1 MKTRI
6 TLRSIFLINL
16 LLVSFCISAQQK
28 IKRTSTKSSIPYL
41 EHLPED
47 YSVTESEG
55 KKYPLLIFLH
65 GTGEKGDGS
74 DQQAW
79 KVAKNG
85 PPKHIQNG
93 HNMTFNVSGQ
103 QHSLI
108 VISPQLLYSAGNWPD
123 YYIDEVVQHVLQ
135 NYRVDNTRIYLTG
148 LSLGGGGVW
157 RYGGQNAELFAAIA
171 PVCGAQSVMFDR
183 ARNIASKG
191 LPVWAFHGSK
201 DNTVPLSSTKGWIN
215 AINANGAGSDAK
227 LTVYEG
233 VSHNSWGRAYNT
245 TYAYHQ
251 PNLYEWL
258 LSHTKEEAV
267 PPPTAPA
274 PAPTPPTDCACD
286 YTVPSGQHVTDGK
299 ALGLKPGD
307 VICLKAGNHYG
318 NLKFVNIIGSASQP
332 IIIKNC
338 GGQVTISADAS
349 FSLKTEN
356 SKHFRITGSGS
367 ADRYGIV
374 LKNATLGLSL
384 DILSTD
390 FEVER
395 LEIHHIGFAGIMAKT
410 DPKCGKPYGRSEFTM
425 QNISIH
431 DNYIHDTQGEGI
443 YVGNS
448 AYAKG
453 VKQSCGTLLPHAVL
467 NAKVYHNKVE
477 RTGWDGIQIGSATQ
491 GCEVYGNQ
499 VEAYGKRSNSTHG
512 NGIQLGEGTGGKC
525 YNNIIK
531 EGYENGIIV
540 LGKGDNV
547 VFNNLIINTGAHGC
561 FIDARA
567 PATTGSGFK
576 FFNNTIISPGK
587 DGVRIYATQSG
598 LHNQV
603 KNNLVV
609 GGSEAVAL
617 LHAGVTNTTVS
628 NNYRADLVA
637 DVGFVNA
644 GSGDYR
650 LTSKSPCIDKGADLT
665 SYGVT
670 FDMEGNDRPDGGKF
684 DQGACEFINTVVP
697 NQAPIAVAGTD
708 KSISETIVSLDG
720 SGSHDLDG
728 NITTYT
734 WNKISGPDSYSIVSS
749 TETTT
754 TIQNLAEG
762 VYVFELTVKDNNL
775 AVDSDQIEITVSLPA
790 PVPAPAPAPSPST
803 GEGLSYRYYE
813 GQWSVLPDFSSLMA
827 VDSGHVDNFNLSIRK
842 RDSNFGVVY
851 EGFIDIPVSGSYTFG
866 IISDD
871 GSKLYIDEQVVV
883 NNDGLHAA
891 RLKEGE
897 VQLEAG
903 VHPIVVTFFE
913 RLGQEVLEVYWRNTA
928 HGVVD
933 RELIPDAALVAAPPQ
948 EEETPIVEAN
958 AVYVNFSSGDQE
970 APAPWNNITEANAG
984 FDSGDLKDEQGK
996 SSGISLSLLDAWA
1009 GNKVQT
1015 VGTLETY
1022 PKPIVSSYYWDASPF
1037 VKRIKVSGLLIDK
1050 KYDFTFFA
1058 SRLASGDRT
1067 TEYTI
1072 NGKMVSLNAANN
1084 IESTKTISQIV
1095 PNAQGEVII
1104 EVRRANTSQYA
1115 YLNSLIIKPH
1125 SSHAHTKTSSAEVKK
1140 ALKATSTISAESGEL
1155 HSVNV
1160 YPNPIENQ
1168 AIVELLTDEATDNVY
1183 IQIIDLAGMPV
1194 FTSSVASIQKGNSM
1208 IDLNNLSHLNSGIY
1222 ILSVSFGKGQRK
1234 MVRIV
1239 KN

>member
-1 MKTRI
+1 M
-6 TLRSIFLINL
+6 L
-16 LLVSFCISAQQK
+16 LTF
-28 IKRTSTKSSIPYL
+28 TKN
-41 EHLPED
+41 HLP
-47 YSVTESEG
+47 
-55 KKYPLLIFLH
+55 KKAFFLSQGILLHIARLLFLFLF
-65 GTGEKGDGS
+65 
-74 DQQAW
+74 
-79 KVAKNG
+79 
-85 PPKHIQNG
+85 I
-93 HNMTFNVSGQ
+93 
-103 QHSLI
+103 
-108 VISPQLLYSAGNWPD
+108 
-123 YYIDEVVQHVLQ
+123 
-135 NYRVDNTRIYLTG
+135 
-148 LSLGGGGVW
+148 
-157 RYGGQNAELFAAIA
+157 FAA
-171 PVCGAQSVMFDR
+171 
-183 ARNIASKG
+183 
-191 LPVWAFHGSK
+191 AF
-201 DNTVPLSSTKGWIN
+201 SSF
-215 AINANGAGSDAK
+215 A
-227 LTVYEG
+227 
-233 VSHNSWGRAYNT
+233 
-245 TYAYHQ
+245 
-251 PNLYEWL
+251 
-258 LSHTKEEAV
+258 
-267 PPPTAPA
+267 
-274 PAPTPPTDCACD
+274 DCACD

-670 FDMEGNDRPDGGKF
+670 FGLAGSSRPKGNAL
-684 DQGACEFINTVVP
+684 DQGAYEYNGSSSSSNKSPTV
-697 NQAPIAVAGTD
+697 NAGSD
-708 KSISETIVSLDG
+708 KTITLPTNSVKLTAGASDPDG
-720 SGSHDLDG
+720 
-728 NITTYT
+728 
-734 WNKISGPDSYSIVSS
+734 SIVSYIWTKKTGPS
-749 TETTT
+749 ATLNNTKAKDLTASQLIKGT
-754 TIQNLAEG
+754 
-762 VYVFELTVKDNNL
+762 YVFSVTVKDNKG
-775 AVDSDQIEITVSLPA
+775 ASSSDEVQVIVRDSNSQ
-790 PVPAPAPAPSPST
+790 PAPAPSPPS
-803 GEGLSYRYYE
+803 GNNGLTYSYYE
-813 GQWSVLPDFSSLMA
+813 GSWSKLPNFSK
-827 VDSGHVDNFNLSIRK
+827 LSSKK
-842 RDSNFGVVY
+842 RGTVSNFSLSPRTRNENFGFVF
-851 EGFIDIPVSGSYTFG
+851 EGYIDIKTSGTYTFYTA
-866 IISDD
+866 SDD
-871 GSKLYIDEQVVV
+871 GSALYINDNRIV
-883 NNDGLHAA
+883 NNDGLHPVVERSGSKYLSKGKHAIKVIFFD
-891 RLKEGE
+891 RTGE
-897 VQLEAG
+897 
-903 VHPIVVTFFE
+903 E
-913 RLGQEVLEVYWRNTA
+913 RLEVKYAGPGLSKRSIPSSVLSTKNNGTAAASDPPPSSNTVIA
-928 HGVVD
+928 YAGSD
-933 RELIPDAALVAAPPQ
+933 
-948 EEETPIVEAN
+948 
-958 AVYVNFSSGDQE
+958 
-970 APAPWNNITEANAG
+970 IT
-984 FDSGDLKDEQGK
+984 
-996 SSGISLSLLDAWA
+996 
-1009 GNKVQT
+1009 
-1015 VGTLETY
+1015 
-1022 PKPIVSSYYWDASPF
+1022 VSSPSSQAKLSGRGKGPYSFRSYQWM
-1037 VKRIKVSGLLIDK
+1037 KVSGPSVSMKDQNTANVKLSGLKVGTYVFRFTAIDNK
-1050 KYDFTFFA
+1050 GNKGSDEMILRVNGNARVA
-1058 SRLASGDRT
+1058 STSKAS
-1067 TEYTI
+1067 
-1072 NGKMVSLNAANN
+1072 KQWQVSL
-1084 IESTKTISQIV
+1084 EDISYQTNTY
-1095 PNAQGEVII
+1095 PNPVQDQLNVAIDGAQGEILTLQMVDITGRTVFQREAHI
-1104 EVRRANTSQYA
+1104 RQNKENVTLDVNQHITAPGLFY
-1115 YLNSLIIKPH
+1115 LIIARP
-1125 SSHAHTKTSSAEVKK
+1125 
-1140 ALKATSTISAESGEL
+1140 SGEQNTL
-1155 HSVNV
+1155 K
-1160 YPNPIENQ
+1160 
-1168 AIVELLTDEATDNVY
+1168 LL
-1183 IQIIDLAGMPV
+1183 
-1194 FTSSVASIQKGNSM
+1194 K
-1208 IDLNNLSHLNSGIY
+1208 
-1222 ILSVSFGKGQRK
+1222 K
-1234 MVRIV
+1234 
-1239 KN
+1239 